1 MIYKSLEQNFG
12 VANEL
17 QISLRVKDF
26 VRKKFGMKISREQQD
41 GCFLKTSINSKWLHL
56 GRKAVK

>member
-1 MIYKSLEQNFG
+1 MIYKSLEHNFG

-26 VRKKFGMKISREQQD
+26 VRKKVGMKTSREQQD
-41 GCFLKTSINSKWLHL
+41 RCFPKTSIISKLLHL
-56 GRKAVK
+56 GGKAVK